1 MSGMQV
7 LVVEDEP
14 LIAMSMQMLV
24 EDCGW
29 SVLGPFD
36 DIDTVLKAINAGA
49 RVDCALL
56 DCNLKGKVAWPVAE
70 ALERMGVPFAF
81 TSGQGARDIDARF
94 ASRPIFTKP
103 VDEELVKR
111 FLQGVARP

>member
-1 MSGMQV
+1 MSSVQV

-14 LIAMSMQMLV
+14 LIAMSMEMLV
-24 EDCGW
+24 EDLGW

-36 DIDTVLKAINAGA
+36 DVDTVLKAINSGA

-56 DCNLKGKVAWPVAE
+56 DCNLKGKAAWPVAE
-70 ALERMGVPFAF
+70 ALESKGVPFAF
-81 TSGQGARDIDARF
+81 TSGQGARDIDPRF
-94 ASRPIFTKP
+94 AGRPIFTKP

-111 FLQGVARP
+111 FLKAAAG